1 MRHIYL
7 FFHYVVNNYFQSS
20 RFVIYILINK
30 FFLIFKLLHVRNY
43 IMHAKIFSATTIGVD
58 AHLVEVEVDISYGL
72 VNFYIV
78 GLPDVAIKESSK
90 RVLTS
95 LKNAGF
101 RLPAKRI
108 TVNLAP
114 ADLKKEGTLFDL
126 PIAIGILLANESL
139 EVPQQFLQETLF
151 LGELSLDGSIRFI
164 KGALAIAY
172 DAGRLGKHRIVVPKA
187 NMQEAALI
195 KDLEVIGVDHLTEL
209 IAYLR
214 REIDI
219 VPAKHIFDEYVAAQ
233 KDTSLDF
240 VQVKGQKMAK
250 RALQIAAAGRHNIL
264 FIGSPGSGK
273 TMLAKRLQS
282 IMPSMTFDEVL
293 ETSKIYSITGKLAN
307 RPLLTQR
314 AFRSPHHTISQA
326 GLVGGGSYP
335 QPGEISLAHQGILFL
350 DELTEFKRDTL
361 EALRQP
367 LESKTVSISRVAQT
381 VSFPASFLLVAAL
394 NPCPCGYFGDKKRQ
408 CSCSRQQIVKYIS
421 KLSGPLLDRIDLQV
435 HVQSI
440 EYDSI
445 KASVD
450 TQSSA
455 MLYENVMVARAV
467 QEKRF
472 NNTQTYNNFM
482 TADQVEKY
490 CILTPAA
497 EVVIKKAFEKLN
509 LSMRGYHKILKVAR
523 TIADLAACDE
533 IDVSHIQEAIM
544 YRSLDQY
551 LEKEVQ

>member
-1 MRHIYL
+1 
-7 FFHYVVNNYFQSS
+7 
-20 RFVIYILINK
+20 
-30 FFLIFKLLHVRNY
+30 
-43 IMHAKIFSATTIGVD
+43 MHSKIFSATTIGVE
-58 AHLVEVEVDISYGL
+58 ARLVEVEVDISYGL

-78 GLPDVAIKESSK
+78 GLPDTAIKESSK
-90 RVLTS
+90 RILTS

-139 EVPQQFLQETLF
+139 EIAQEFIRETLF
-151 LGELSLDGSIRFI
+151 IGELSLDGSIRFI

-172 DAGRLGKHRIVVPKA
+172 DAQKLGKRRIILPKA
-187 NMQEAALI
+187 NVQEAALI

-214 REIDI
+214 NEITI
-219 VPAKHIFDEYVAAQ
+219 APAQHTFDECLAAS
-233 KDTSLDF
+233 KDMSLDF
-240 VQVKGQKMAK
+240 AQVKGQHMAK
-250 RALQIAAAGRHNIL
+250 RALQVSAAGHHNIL

-273 TMLAKRLQS
+273 TMLAKRLLS
-282 IMPSMTFDEVL
+282 IMPPMTFDEIL
-293 ETSKIYSITGKLAN
+293 QTSKIYSITGKLAN
-307 RPLLTQR
+307 NSLLMQR

-335 QPGEISLAHQGILFL
+335 QPGEISLAHNGILFL

-367 LESKTVSISRVAQT
+367 LESKVVSISRVAQS
-381 VSFPASFLLVAAL
+381 VSFPASCLLIAAL
-394 NPCPCGYFGDKKRQ
+394 NPCPCGFFGDKKRQ
-408 CSCSRQQIVKYIS
+408 CRCSRQQIVKYIS
-421 KLSGPLLDRIDLQV
+421 KLSGPLLDRIDLQIS
-435 HVQSI
+435 VQSI

-445 KASVD
+445 KISTE

-455 MLYENVMVARAV
+455 LLYEKVMMARAI

-472 NNTQTYNNFM
+472 GNAHMYNNFM

-490 CILTPAA
+490 CTLTVAA
-497 EVVIKKAFEKLN
+497 EVIIKKAFDKLN

-523 TIADLAACDE
+523 TIADLAADDI
-533 IDVSHIQEAIM
+533 IDVVHIQEAIM

>member
-1 MRHIYL
+1 
-7 FFHYVVNNYFQSS
+7 
-20 RFVIYILINK
+20 
-30 FFLIFKLLHVRNY
+30 
-43 IMHAKIFSATTIGVD
+43 MHSKIFSATTVGVE
-58 AHLVEVEVDISYGL
+58 AYLVEVEADISFGL

-78 GLPDVAIKESSK
+78 GLPDTAIKESNK
-90 RVLTS
+90 RILTS

-126 PIAIGILLANESL
+126 PIAIGILLANQSL
-139 EVPQQFLQETLF
+139 EISHDFLQETLF

-164 KGALAIAY
+164 KGALAIAF
-172 DAGRLGKHRIVVPKA
+172 DAKKLGKRRIIVPKE

-195 KDLEVIGVDHLTEL
+195 KDLEVIGVSHLTEL

-214 REIDI
+214 GEITLE
-219 VPAKHIFDEYVAAQ
+219 PAKHNFDTYHAAQ
-233 KDTSLDF
+233 LDALDF
-240 VQVKGQKMAK
+240 SQVKGQHMAK

-282 IMPSMTFDEVL
+282 IMPPMTFDELL
-293 ETSKIYSITGKLAN
+293 ETSKIYSITGKLTSNA
-307 RPLLTQR
+307 LLTQR

-335 QPGEISLAHQGILFL
+335 QPGEISLAHNGILFL
-350 DELTEFKRDTL
+350 DELTEFKLDTL

-367 LESKTVSISRVAQT
+367 LESKTVSISRVAQN

-394 NPCPCGYFGDKKRQ
+394 NPCPCGFFGDKKRQ
-408 CSCSRQQIVKYIS
+408 CTCSRQQIMKYIS

-435 HVQSI
+435 PVQSI

-445 KASVD
+445 KSTGD
-450 TQSSA
+450 EQSSA
-455 MLYENVMVARAV
+455 LLYEKVVTARNT

-472 NNTQTYNNFM
+472 GNTQTYNNFM

-490 CILTPAA
+490 CVLTPAA
-497 EVVIKKAFEKLN
+497 EEIIRKAFDKLN

-523 TIADLAACDE
+523 TIADLASQDI
-533 IDVSHIQEAIM
+533 IDAAHIQEAIM

>member
-1 MRHIYL
+1 
-7 FFHYVVNNYFQSS
+7 
-20 RFVIYILINK
+20 
-30 FFLIFKLLHVRNY
+30 
-43 IMHAKIFSATTIGVD
+43 MHSKIFSATTIGVE

-78 GLPDVAIKESSK
+78 GLPDTAIKESSK
-90 RVLTS
+90 RILTS

-126 PIAIGILLANESL
+126 PIAIGILLANQSL
-139 EVPQQFLQETLF
+139 EVPQAFLQETLF

-172 DAGRLGKHRIVVPKA
+172 DAKKLGKHRIIVPKA

-214 REIDI
+214 REVDI
-219 VPAKHIFDEYVAAQ
+219 APAKHTFDEHLEAC
-233 KDTSLDF
+233 KDNSLDF
-240 VQVKGQKMAK
+240 AQVKGQQMAK

-282 IMPSMTFDEVL
+282 IMPPMTFDEVL
-293 ETSKIYSITGKLAN
+293 ETSKIYSITGKLTN
-307 RPLLTQR
+307 HSLLTQR

-335 QPGEISLAHQGILFL
+335 QPGEISLAHHGILFL

-367 LESKTVSISRVAQT
+367 LESKMVSISRVAQN

-394 NPCPCGYFGDKKRQ
+394 NPCPCGFFGDKKRQ
-408 CSCSRQQIVKYIS
+408 CTCSRQQIVKYIS

-445 KASVD
+445 KATED
-450 TQSSA
+450 IQSSA
-455 MLYENVMVARAV
+455 VLYEKVTTARII

-472 NNTQTYNNFM
+472 GNQQTYNNFM
-482 TADQVEKY
+482 AADQVEKY

-497 EVVIKKAFEKLN
+497 EVIIRKAFDKLN

-523 TIADLAACDE
+523 TIADLVAHDE
-533 IDVSHIQEAIM
+533 IDVVHIQEAIM

-551 LEKEVQ
+551 LEKAAQ

>member
-1 MRHIYL
+1 
-7 FFHYVVNNYFQSS
+7 
-20 RFVIYILINK
+20 
-30 FFLIFKLLHVRNY
+30 
-43 IMHAKIFSATTIGVD
+43 MHAKIFSATTVGVE
-58 AHLVEVEVDISYGL
+58 ARLVEVEVDISYGL

-78 GLPDVAIKESSK
+78 GLPDTAIKESSK
-90 RVLTS
+90 RILTS

-126 PIAIGILLANESL
+126 PIAVGILLANESL
-139 EVPQQFLQETLF
+139 EIPQEILQETLF
-151 LGELSLDGSIRFI
+151 IGELSLDGSIRFI

-172 DAGRLGKHRIVVPKA
+172 DAQKLGKRRIIVPKA

-214 REIDI
+214 REVD
-219 VPAKHIFDEYVAAQ
+219 VTPAKHIFDEQLAAC
-233 KDTSLDF
+233 KDASLDF
-240 VQVKGQKMAK
+240 AQVKGQQMAK
-250 RALQIAAAGRHNIL
+250 RALQISAAGRHNIL

-282 IMPSMTFDEVL
+282 IMPPMTFDEVL
-293 ETSKIYSITGKLAN
+293 ETSKIYSITGKLTN
-307 RPLLTQR
+307 NSLLMQR

-335 QPGEISLAHQGILFL
+335 QPGEISLAHHGILFL

-367 LESKTVSISRVAQT
+367 LESKMVSISRVAQSI
-381 VSFPASFLLVAAL
+381 SFPASFLLVAAL
-394 NPCPCGYFGDKKRQ
+394 NPCPCGFFGDKKRQ

-445 KASVD
+445 KAATD

-455 MLYENVMVARAV
+455 VLYEKVIAARV
-467 QEKRF
+467 TQEKRF
-472 NNTQTYNNFM
+472 GNVLTYNNFM
-482 TADQVEKY
+482 TAEQVEKH

-497 EVVIKKAFEKLN
+497 EEIIKKAFDKLN

-523 TIADLAACDE
+523 TIADLAAHDE
-533 IDVSHIQEAIM
+533 IDVVHIQEAIM

>member
-1 MRHIYL
+1 
-7 FFHYVVNNYFQSS
+7 
-20 RFVIYILINK
+20 
-30 FFLIFKLLHVRNY
+30 
-43 IMHAKIFSATTIGVD
+43 MHAKIFSATTIGID
-58 AHLVEVEVDISYGL
+58 AHLVEVEVDISFGL
-72 VNFYIV
+72 VQFYIV
-78 GLPDVAIKESSK
+78 GLPDTAIKESSK

-95 LKNAGF
+95 LKNSGF

-126 PIAIGILLANESL
+126 PIAIGILMANQFL
-139 EVPQQFLQETLF
+139 EVPKEFIEDTIF

-172 DAGRLGKHRIVVPKA
+172 DAHKLGKKRIIVPKA

-195 KDLEVIGVDHLTEL
+195 KNLEVIGVDHLTEL

-214 REIDI
+214 GEII
-219 VPAKHIFDEYVAAQ
+219 VVPAVHNFEEHVAAQ
-233 KDTSLDF
+233 HKDDTLDF
-240 VQVKGQKMAK
+240 AHVKGQQVAK

-282 IMPSMTFDEVL
+282 IMPPMTFDEVL
-293 ETSKIYSITGKLAN
+293 ETSKIYSITGKLTSQSLIIN
-307 RPLLTQR
+307 RT
-314 AFRSPHHTISQA
+314 FRSPHHTISQA

-335 QPGEISLAHQGILFL
+335 QPGEISLAHHGILFL

-367 LESKTVSISRVAQT
+367 LESKTVSISRVAQS

-394 NPCPCGYFGDKKRQ
+394 NPCPCGFFGDKKRQ
-408 CSCSRQQIVKYIS
+408 CVCSRQQIVKYIS

-435 HVQSI
+435 NVQSI
-440 EYDSI
+440 EYDAI
-445 KASVD
+445 KTSPD
-450 TQSSA
+450 TQSTA
-455 MLYENVMVARAV
+455 ALYEKVRIARCI
-467 QEKRF
+467 QENRF
-472 NNTQTYNNFM
+472 GNTYTYNNFM
-482 TADQVEKY
+482 SADKVEQF
-490 CILTPAA
+490 CLLTPAA
-497 EVVIKKAFEKLN
+497 EVIIKKAFDKLN

-523 TIADLAACDE
+523 TIADLASSDL
-533 IDVSHIQEAIM
+533 IDVVHIQEAIM

-551 LEKEVQ
+551 LEKENQ